1 MSVIG
6 SGIDI
11 VDIRRVQRIYTKHPR
26 SFANRILHKVELAEF
41 DQQRNKLQYLSSR
54 FAVKEAISKSLGVG
68 MRGKVSWKNIYIT
81 HDKFG
86 KPVTNFEK
94 AIAGE
99 IDIDNVEVSVS
110 ISHEKNYTVAQA
122 IAFSKT

>member
-11 VDIRRVQRIYTKHPR
+11 VDIRRVQKIYTKYPR
-26 SFANRILHKVELAEF
+26 SFANRILHKVELVEF
-41 DQQRNKLQYLSSR
+41 DQRRDKLQYLSSR

-86 KPVTNFEK
+86 RPVTNFEK

-99 IDIDNVEVSVS
+99 IDVDNVEVFVS